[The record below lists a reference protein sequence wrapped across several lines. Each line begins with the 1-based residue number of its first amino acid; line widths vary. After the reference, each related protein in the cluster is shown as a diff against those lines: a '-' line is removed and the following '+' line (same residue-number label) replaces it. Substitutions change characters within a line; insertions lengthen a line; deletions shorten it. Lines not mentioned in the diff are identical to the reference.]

1 MVQDSKKSLDFHRI
15 LKNSIDLEGH
25 MNAWDIKREMAI
37 PIWQERIKTCR
48 ASGMSIDLWCAANNI
63 SRKTYYRWEKICVA
77 RAIQDKEERT
87 AETCNEHA
95 MIKIDP
101 MTLSNNMEGSER
113 TMPIA
118 PAELVIRCGC
128 VSMDISPEMSVTRIA
143 ELVAALNRN
152 V

>member
-1 MVQDSKKSLDFHRI
+1 
-15 LKNSIDLEGH
+15 

-37 PIWQERIKTCR
+37 PIWQDRIRACR

-63 SRKTYYRWEKICVA
+63 SRKTYYRWEKLCVA
-77 RAIQDKEERT
+77 RALQGKEGRI

-101 MTLSNNMEGSER
+101 MALSNNTEDSER
-113 TMPIA
+113 AISRA

-128 VSMDISPEMSVTRIA
+128 VSMDISPEMPVARIA
-143 ELVAALNRN
+143 ELVAALNRY

>member
-1 MVQDSKKSLDFHRI
+1 
-15 LKNSIDLEGH
+15 
-25 MNAWDIKREMAI
+25 MNAWDIKRELAI
-37 PIWQERIKTCR
+37 PIWQERIKACR

-63 SRKTYYRWEKICVA
+63 SRKTYYRWEKLCIA
-77 RAIQDKEERT
+77 KALQGKEGRI

-101 MTLSNNMEGSER
+101 MALSNNTEDSER
-113 TMPIA
+113 PISTV

-128 VSMDISPEMSVTRIA
+128 VSMDISPEMPVARIA
-143 ELVAALNRN
+143 ELVAALNRH

>member
-1 MVQDSKKSLDFHRI
+1 
-15 LKNSIDLEGH
+15 

-37 PIWQERIKTCR
+37 PIWQERIKACR

-63 SRKTYYRWEKICVA
+63 SRKTYYRWEKLCVA
-77 RAIQDKEERT
+77 RALVGKEGRI
-87 AETCNEHA
+87 ADTCNEHA

-101 MTLSNNMEGSER
+101 MTLANNMEGSER
-113 TMPIA
+113 PISTA

-128 VSMDISPEMSVTRIA
+128 VSMDISPEMPVTRIA
-143 ELVAALNRN
+143 ELVAALNRH